1 MIGKSCAWE
10 PISGWNACNANVA
23 CYSPAASYFVASR
36 QFFRK
41 LKMNPNHP
49 NSPHILFLFSD
60 TGGGHR
66 SATEAIIEAI
76 HLEFDQQIITEKVD
90 FFKEYAPPFFRKMPD
105 WYPHMVRPPQSYAYG
120 LGFHLSDGPA
130 QARFMNDT
138 AWPYVRKAARKLV
151 EDHPSDLI
159 VCLHPVAN
167 APMLRILGDRRPP
180 FVTVVTDLVTTHAL
194 WFNPRADLCIVPT
207 EGARMRAMRYGMR
220 PEQVKVIGLPVANR
234 FCQPPCQREV
244 IRSRLGWPQDRPV
257 IVLVGGGEG
266 MGPLE
271 VIADAIA
278 EANLPAAL
286 VIITGRNQK
295 LREHL
300 SARTWPMPTFID
312 GFVSEMPDYMAAAD
326 ILVTKAGP
334 GTISEAFN
342 AGLPLI
348 LYSRLPGQEEGNVT
362 YVVEEAA
369 GVWAPHPDLIVSV
382 LQNWIEHPE
391 QRAKAAAACRRL
403 ARPNAARQ
411 IARTLASKI
420 GLDI

>member
-1 MIGKSCAWE
+1 
-10 PISGWNACNANVA
+10 
-23 CYSPAASYFVASR
+23 
-36 QFFRK
+36 
-41 LKMNPNHP
+41 MNPHHLNP
-49 NSPHILFLFSD
+49 PHILFLFSD

-66 SATEAIIEAI
+66 SATEAIIEAV
-76 HLEFDQQIITEKVD
+76 HLEFGEQIITEKVD

-120 LGFHLSDGPA
+120 FGFHLSDGPA
-130 QARFMNDT
+130 QVRLMTDT

-159 VCLHPVAN
+159 VALHPLAI
-167 APMLRILGDRRPP
+167 ATILRILGDRRPP
-180 FVTVVTDLVTTHAL
+180 FITVVTDLVTTHAF
-194 WFNPRADLCIVPT
+194 WYHPRADLCIVPT
-207 EGARMRAMRYGMR
+207 EEARQRALHYGMQAD
-220 PEQVKVIGLPVANR
+220 QVTVIGLPVADR
-234 FCQPPCQREV
+234 FCQPPGQREV
-244 IRSRLGWPQDRPV
+244 LRSRLGWPQDRPV

-271 VIADAIA
+271 EIAAAIADA
-278 EANLPAAL
+278 NLQAVL
-286 VIITGRNQK
+286 VIIAGRNGK
-295 LREHL
+295 LRERL
-300 SARTWPMPTFID
+300 SARSWPMPTFID
-312 GFVSEMPDYMAAAD
+312 GFVREMPDYMAAAD

-334 GTISEAFN
+334 GTISEALN

-403 ARPNAARQ
+403 ARPHAARQ
-411 IARTLASKI
+411 IAQALASKI
-420 GLDI
+420 GLDV

>member
-1 MIGKSCAWE
+1 MAH
-10 PISGWNACNANVA
+10 P
-23 CYSPAASYFVASR
+23 
-36 QFFRK
+36 
-41 LKMNPNHP
+41 HP
-49 NSPHILFLFSD
+49 NRSKILFLFSD

-76 HLEFDQQIITEKVD
+76 NKDFGEYILTEKVD

-105 WYPHMVRPPQSYAYG
+105 WWPFMVRPPQSYAYG
-120 LGFHLSDGPA
+120 LGFHLSDGPV

-151 EDHPSDLI
+151 EEHPCDLI
-159 VCLHPVAN
+159 VSLHPVAN
-167 APMLRILGDRRPP
+167 APMLRILGDHRPP
-180 FVTVVTDLVTTHAL
+180 FVIVVTDLVTTHAL
-194 WFNPRADLCIVPT
+194 WFHPRADLCIVPT
-207 EGARMRAMRYGMR
+207 EGARERALRHGMR
-220 PEQVKVIGLPVANR
+220 PEQVKVIGLPVADR
-234 FCQPPCQREV
+234 FCQPPSARDI
-244 IRSRLGWPQDRPV
+244 IRNRLGWPQDQPI

-271 VIADAIA
+271 EISTAIADAH
-278 EANLPAAL
+278 LPATL
-286 VIITGRNQK
+286 VIIAGRNDK
-295 LREHL
+295 LRERL
-300 SARTWPMPTFID
+300 SNRSWPMRTFIT
-312 GFVSEMPDYMAAAD
+312 GFVREMPDYMAAAD

-334 GTISEAFN
+334 GTISEALN
-342 AGLPLI
+342 AGIPLI

-411 IARTLASKI
+411 IARTLVEKI
-420 GLDI
+420 GLEV